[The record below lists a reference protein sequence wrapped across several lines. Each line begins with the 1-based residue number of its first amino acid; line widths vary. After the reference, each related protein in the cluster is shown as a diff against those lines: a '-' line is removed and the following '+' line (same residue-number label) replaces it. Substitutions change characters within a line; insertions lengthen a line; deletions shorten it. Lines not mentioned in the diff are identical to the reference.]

1 MEDEKMYYL
10 MTNPKCNEIH
20 IFEMKFIR
28 IDNNKKIYGFYQKPD
43 KLERYKCICKA
54 YEYTRMA
61 KITTI
66 SKSKLLGNEIDI
78 RKECAE
84 IGRPVCGICISS
96 LYGTFPI
103 E

>member
-1 MEDEKMYYL
+1 MDEKMYYL
-10 MTNPKCNEIH
+10 MKNSESNEIH
-20 IFEMKFIR
+20 IFEMRFIGIDDNKR
-28 IDNNKKIYGFYQKPD
+28 IYDFYQKPD

>member
-1 MEDEKMYYL
+1 MEERMYYL
-10 MTNPKCNEIH
+10 MKNPECNEIH

-28 IDNNKKIYGFYQKPD
+28 IEDNDRIYDFYPKSD

-54 YEYTRMA
+54 FEHTRMA
-61 KITTI
+61 KITNI

-84 IGRPVCGICISS
+84 IGRPVCGTCISS